1 MGIRAWTV
9 LPDVRVLHIVRPPS
23 TTATSLQ
30 SSMTHKRSVSY
41 SQMNI
46 ISKGLRFPHKWICCC
61 KLVTYI
67 IFRRRQGCLV
77 SPNGVW
83 INHLHSFH
91 VLSQCIFLLLANL
104 MLSALSS
111 SRVILGTS
119 VIEKKMMEYK
129 ERERAHGGSG
139 LVKQTQW
146 IGHPGYNCLCPMWNK
161 KSMLTYLTYVT

>member
-1 MGIRAWTV
+1 MGIRAWSV

-46 ISKGLRFPHKWICCC
+46 IYEWLHFSRKCICCC
-61 KLVTYI
+61 KLDTYI
-67 IFRRRQGCLV
+67 IFRRQGCLV

-111 SRVILGTS
+111 SRVSCVSS
-119 VIEKKMMEYK
+119 VIEKKKMEYK
-129 ERERAHGGSG
+129 ERAHGGSG

-146 IGHPGYNCLCPMWNK
+146 IGHPGYYCLCTMWNK
-161 KSMLTYLTYVT
+161 KSVLTYLTYVT